1 MWIGL
6 KQKSKTTINNLKNDH
21 RTKKMLFKKR
31 KNRTADD
38 RNHKE
43 KNIDALEK
51 EKGDKNTAPASEE
64 KQRLLSIAQ
73 DKLEEA
79 CMFAVKALYTK

>member
-1 MWIGL
+1 MTIG
-6 KQKSKTTINNLKNDH
+6 QKRCFSTSGEIEPLMIETT
-21 RTKKMLFKKR
+21 RKR
-31 KNRTADD
+31 IA
-38 RNHKE
+38 E
-43 KNIDALEK
+43 IIDALEK

>member
-1 MWIGL
+1 MTIG
-6 KQKSKTTINNLKNDH
+6 QKRCFSKSEKIEPLMIETT
-21 RTKKMLFKKR
+21 RKR
-31 KNRTADD
+31 IA
-38 RNHKE
+38 E
-43 KNIDALEK
+43 IIDALEK
-51 EKGDKNTAPASEE
+51 EKGDKNTAPASAE